1 MCVWQA
7 GIWRVCKRAVYV
19 VDTCVKLYMCTPTSP
34 RLPFLLFSL
43 PSLPLPLSLPSPPL
57 PSGTEFEGAVIA
69 LFHILAT
76 RADKV
81 RGLREAFQRTNL
93 PNLTNLSATI
103 LVFAVVIYFQVR
115 EGHGIW
121 LLDFS

>member
-1 MCVWQA
+1 M
-7 GIWRVCKRAVYV
+7 RERERERSYS
-19 VDTCVKLYMCTPTSP
+19 KLLNSALYTPFP
-34 RLPFLLFSL
+34 
-43 PSLPLPLSLPSPPL
+43 
-57 PSGTEFEGAVIA
+57 PSGTEFEGAIIA

-93 PNLTNLSATI
+93 PNLTNLSATV

-115 EGHGIW
+115 EGIG
-121 LLDFS
+121 

>member
-1 MCVWQA
+1 MCA
-7 GIWRVCKRAVYV
+7 HARIHAVVSY
-19 VDTCVKLYMCTPTSP
+19 LHQP
-34 RLPFLLFSL
+34 
-43 PSLPLPLSLPSPPL
+43 PLPPL

-93 PNLTNLSATI
+93 PNLTNLSATVF
-103 LVFAVVIYFQVR
+103 VFAVVIYFQVR
-115 EGHGIW
+115 EGHNGCLTSVMGVIRQY
-121 LLDFS
+121 L

>member
-1 MCVWQA
+1 MCE
-7 GIWRVCKRAVYV
+7 VC
-19 VDTCVKLYMCTPTSP
+19 TCVHQPLLAS
-34 RLPFLLFSL
+34 LFLLFSL
-43 PSLPLPLSLPSPPL
+43 PSLPLLLSLPSPPL
-57 PSGTEFEGAVIA
+57 PSVTEFEGAVIA

-115 EGHGIW
+115 EGRGIW

>member
-1 MCVWQA
+1 MCV
-7 GIWRVCKRAVYV
+7 KYV
-19 VDTCVKLYMCTPTSP
+19 RMYVCTPTSP
-34 RLPFLLFSL
+34 RLPFPSPPLPAL
-43 PSLPLPLSLPSPPL
+43 PSLPPSLNSPPLTSLPSPPL

-115 EGHGIW
+115 EGRGI
-121 LLDFS
+121 

>member
-7 GIWRVCKRAVYV
+7 GMWRVCKRAVYGRYICEV
-19 VDTCVKLYMCTPTSP
+19 VHVYTNLCSP
-34 RLPFLLFSL
+34 PFPSPSL
-43 PSLPLPLSLPSPPL
+43 PSLTL

-115 EGHGIW
+115 EGRGIW

>member
-1 MCVWQA
+1 MQS
-7 GIWRVCKRAVYV
+7 VY
-19 VDTCVKLYMCTPTSP
+19 TNS
-34 RLPFLLFSL
+34 PFLL
-43 PSLPLPLSLPSPPL
+43 PSPHLLSPSPPL
-57 PSGTEFEGAVIA
+57 FLPLSGTEFEGAIIA

-115 EGHGIW
+115 EGQ
-121 LLDFS
+121 LLGFSKGDCMRVGH